1 MKTTAQTSFL
11 FATPVV
17 TALGGGDYRI
27 SAGKPVEWLPT
38 TAAAKV
44 LNCDK
49 SSLRRW
55 IAEGWLPWKLPA
67 EIRDESTTFPAGTM
81 VFKKVGFRKYIFRV
95 AVIHALQSS
104 WTDRALAGTL
114 TYGRPK
120 KKRA

>member
-1 MKTTAQTSFL
+1 MKTAQTSFL

-17 TALGGGDYRI
+17 TAIGGGDYRI

-38 TAAAKV
+38 SAAAKV
-44 LNCDK
+44 LHCDK

-55 IAEGWLPWKLPA
+55 IAEGWLPWKLPT
-67 EIRDESTTFPAGTM
+67 EIRDDNVIFPAGTV
-81 VFKKVGFRKYIFRV
+81 VFKKAGFRKYVFRV
-95 AVIHALQSS
+95 AVVQALQSS